1 MVLGQD
7 EGEPSPVQTPS
18 ETGPCNCS
26 GELEQRIGAWDFAEH
41 IQAGADKG
49 VQTMTHRYLIVVEK
63 ADGNYSAYSPDIPG
77 CVAVG
82 DTPEEVVRNMR
93 EAIVFHVQ
101 GLIEDSLP
109 VPEPRTTAKYLAVQV

>member
-7 EGEPSPVQTPS
+7 EGEPSAIEAS
-18 ETGPCNCS
+18 CETGPCNCS
-26 GELEQRIGAWDFAEH
+26 GEPEQGIGDWDFAEH

-49 VQTMTHRYLIVVEK
+49 VQTMTRRYLIVVER

-82 DTPEEVVRNMR
+82 DTPEEVILNMR
-93 EAIVFHVQ
+93 EAILFHVQ
-101 GLIEDSLP
+101 GLIEDRLP
-109 VPEPRTTAKYLAVQV
+109 VPEPRATAEYLAVQV

>member
-1 MVLGQD
+1 
-7 EGEPSPVQTPS
+7 
-18 ETGPCNCS
+18 
-26 GELEQRIGAWDFAEH
+26 
-41 IQAGADKG
+41 
-49 VQTMTHRYLIVVEK
+49 MTRRYLIVVER

-109 VPEPRTTAKYLAVQV
+109 VPEPRTRAEYLAVQV